1 MRSGFARRRD
11 VPLIADVAIA
21 IALLS
26 SVTFF
31 ILVIEYHVGSGE
43 LTEAE
48 LHLLDDKT
56 RLAHTPADNNQ
67 NWKPKERSNAQWWS
81 NRTTN

>member
-11 VPLIADVAIA
+11 VPLIADLAIA
-21 IALLS
+21 VALLS

-31 ILVIEYHVGSGE
+31 ILVVEYHVGHGE

-48 LHLLDDKT
+48 LHLFDEKT
-56 RLAHTPADNNQ
+56 RLAHAPADKNQ
-67 NWKPKERSNAQWWS
+67 NWKPKETSHEQWWS

>member
-31 ILVIEYHVGSGE
+31 VLVIEYHVGRGE
-43 LTEAE
+43 LTAAE
-48 LHLLDDKT
+48 LHLLDEKT
-56 RLAHTPADNNQ
+56 RLAHAPADNNQ
-67 NWKPKERSNAQWWS
+67 NWKPKERNDGQWWS
-81 NRTTN
+81 IRTTN